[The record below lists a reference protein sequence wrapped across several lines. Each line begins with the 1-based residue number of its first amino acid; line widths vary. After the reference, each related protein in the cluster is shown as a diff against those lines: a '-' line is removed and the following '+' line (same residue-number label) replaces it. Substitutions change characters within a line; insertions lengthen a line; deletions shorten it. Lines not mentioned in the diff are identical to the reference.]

1 MILNSIMTLLMVALL
16 GGSNT
21 KSSIEYYKSE
31 TMENKNTLDT
41 ATFGGG
47 CFWCVE
53 AIYQQLK
60 GVISV
65 TSGYEGGT
73 TENPT
78 YKEVCNGNTGHAEV
92 CQIVFDTTLISF
104 SDLLEVFWS
113 IHDPTTMNRQ
123 GPDIGTQYRSVIFYH
138 NRQQMLL
145 AETYKQKLN
154 ISGAF
159 NSPIVT
165 EITPEKTFYKAEDY
179 HQNYFNL
186 NSNQSYCNI
195 VIVPK
200 LDKFK
205 KVFKDKLKTQQK

>member
-1 MILNSIMTLLMVALL
+1 MFSNSILTFLIITTFWGCDFKL
-16 GGSNT
+16 
-21 KSSIEYYKSE
+21 SSYNNDHK
-31 TMENKNTLDT
+31 TMENTANKDT

-53 AIYQQLK
+53 AIYQQIE

-73 TENPT
+73 TKNPS
-78 YKEVCNGNTGHAEV
+78 YKEVCSGKTGHAEV
-92 CQIVFDTTLISF
+92 CEIVFDTTKISYT
-104 SDLLEVFWS
+104 DLLEVFWS
-113 IHDPTTMNRQ
+113 VHDPTTLNQQ
-123 GPDIGTQYRSVIFYH
+123 GGDVGTQYRSVIFYH

-154 ISGAF
+154 ISGVF
-159 NSPIVT
+159 NKPIVT
-165 EITPEKTFYKAEDY
+165 EISPIEIFYKAENY
-179 HQNYFNL
+179 HQNYYNL
-186 NSNQSYCNI
+186 NSNESYCTV

-205 KVFKDKLKTQQK
+205 EVFKDKLKTQQK